1 MGATMSESP
10 SSPPSG
16 WYPDPAGGVGLRYW
30 DGAAWT
36 ERTEPTPTALESPLA
51 AQTTMSRVRRGAL
64 VAGLVVA
71 LLIADIGLRN
81 FEMKRLMEAAFA
93 SEAVMLSYTQELDA
107 YFDRLPPDGPRSEQE
122 WFALYDHIH
131 ETAAASYFE
140 LTYRRARVDT
150 VFVAP
155 WHRNAVEAKRRYL
168 EHNIAWSDELDAVAA
183 NPPRL
188 LEPVANDIG
197 SSWQITKVALRN
209 AIPTP
214 DLLGIRADVDR
225 FIEEG
230 DNPGGQE

>member
-1 MGATMSESP
+1 MSDNA

-30 DGAAWT
+30 DGATWT
-36 ERTEPTPTALESPLA
+36 ERTEPTPTGIETAPA
-51 AQTTMSRVRRGAL
+51 AQRTMSPMRRGAL
-64 VAGLVVA
+64 IAGLIVV
-71 LLIADIGLRN
+71 LLISDVGLRN

-93 SEAVMLSYTQELDA
+93 SEAVMLSYIQEIDA
-107 YFDRLPPDGPRSEQE
+107 HFNRLPPDGPRSDRE
-122 WFALYDHIH
+122 WFALYDRIH

-140 LTYRRARVDT
+140 LTYRRARVEA

-155 WHRNAVEAKRRYL
+155 WHRNAVEAKRRYR

-197 SSWQITKVALRN
+197 SSWQIAKIALRN

-214 DLLGIRADVDR
+214 DLLRIREDVDR

-230 DNPGGQE
+230 DNPRGQE

>member
-1 MGATMSESP
+1 MSENP

-51 AQTTMSRVRRGAL
+51 AAEDYESGATWSPRRRSHRRTPDRGCRSAQL
-64 VAGLVVA
+64 RDEAPHGDRLRLRGRDAQLHAG
-71 LLIADIGLRN
+71 DGRH
-81 FEMKRLMEAAFA
+81 
-93 SEAVMLSYTQELDA
+93 
-107 YFDRLPPDGPRSEQE
+107 FDRLPPDGPRSDRE

-140 LTYRRARVDT
+140 LTYRRARVEA

-183 NPPRL
+183 TLQDFSNRSRMTSVRRGRSRRSRCATRYRRPTFW
-188 LEPVANDIG
+188 G
-197 SSWQITKVALRN
+197 SART
-209 AIPTP
+209 
-214 DLLGIRADVDR
+214 
-225 FIEEG
+225 
-230 DNPGGQE
+230 